1 MATYTN
7 QVLVLDAGLPTK
19 VNATDIIAL
28 AGGIESTPIGR
39 NGNAAAGFF
48 TSVESSSTATFGGQ
62 LNVTGNALFG
72 DAFIDLGSGY
82 TTVAGRATGLVLNYL
97 PTSTAT
103 TSATGGF
110 ATTSTVIT
118 AGSGTFGPGDLI
130 QVSGAQNPA
139 NNGIYEVASHV
150 GTTLTIDTT
159 PSLGFSKSAFIVSAG
174 DTAAVVTKINIRSI
188 FANTSGTLQ
197 TAAGATLAAYNA
209 SVTSLATG
217 APTQITDG
225 TGTLSYNGSGALST
239 DAGTTGI
246 TLDGTAASRVQV
258 TAGDLTLQTVTSGD
272 LELLSAGTFNLSDG
286 VGGIAAD
293 GSGNIALT
301 VLTNSATAFAIEDTA
316 GSPVSFLSIDST
328 TGAAFIRVGSSGAAL
343 ILDATNGDASQL
355 VIKSNV
361 SAGTPAFQIS
371 DDAGTP
377 NLYLAFQSTTGN
389 IQILTGAPLIMS
401 SSGGDTPIGQLI
413 EAGGSFSAGGVLAV
427 SGTSGTY
434 QQADAD
440 GAGTLNNVI
449 GVALSAG
456 TLGNPATMATHGI
469 ANVTFTG
476 NVATADIGSFV
487 YLSTTAGQATLTPP
501 SSVGSRVYK
510 VGIVVFADGTST
522 AQVAVQPQ
530 FIADVT

>member
-7 QVLVLDAGLPTK
+7 QVLVLSNGLPVK
-19 VNATDIIAL
+19 VNATDITVL

-48 TSVESSSTATFGGQ
+48 TSLESSSNVNLGGQ
-62 LNVTGNALFG
+62 LNVTGNVLLS
-72 DAFIDLGSGY
+72 DAFVDLSSGY
-82 TTVAGRATGLVLNYL
+82 TAAAGRATGLVLNYL

-118 AGSGTFGPGDLI
+118 AGSGTFSPGDLV

-139 NNGIYEVASHV
+139 NNGIYEVASHT

-159 PSLGFSKSAFIVSAG
+159 PSLGFSKTAFIVSTG
-174 DTAAVVTKINIRSI
+174 DTTAVLTKITVRSI

-209 SVTSLATG
+209 SVTNLATG

-225 TGTLSYNGSGALST
+225 TGTLSYNGSGALAT
-239 DAGTTGI
+239 NAGTTGI

-258 TAGDLTLQTVTSGD
+258 TAGDLTLQTVTSGN
-272 LELLSAGTFNLSDG
+272 LSLLSAGTFDLSDG
-286 VGGIAAD
+286 VGGLAAD
-293 GSGNIALT
+293 GSGNLTTT
-301 VLTNSATAFAIEDTA
+301 VLTNSATAYTIEDTA
-316 GSPVSFLSIDST
+316 GSPVSFLAIDST
-328 TGAAFIRVGSSGAAL
+328 TAAPLIRVGSSGAAL

-355 VIKSNV
+355 VMKSNV
-361 SAGTPAFQIS
+361 AAGTPAFQIS

-377 NLYLAFQSTTGN
+377 VLYFGFQTTTGEQ
-389 IQILTGAPLIMS
+389 QILTGVPLIMS

-413 EAGGSFSAGGVLAV
+413 EAGGTFSAGDVLAV
-427 SGTSGTY
+427 NGTGGAY
-434 QQADAD
+434 EQADAN
-440 GAGTLNNVI
+440 GTGTLSNVV

-456 TLGNPATMATHGI
+456 ILGNPATMATHGI
-469 ANVTFTG
+469 ANLTFTG
-476 NVATADIGSFV
+476 NVTTANIGSFA
-487 YLSTTAGQATLTPP
+487 YLSNTAGQASLTAPNTA
-501 SSVGSRVYK
+501 GSRVYK
-510 VGIVVFADGTST
+510 IGIVVFADGTST